1 MKNSRLSPP
10 SSVIDSLLELVDRL
24 RGQEGCPW
32 DRQQTPRSMAYYLL
46 EEVYELIDAI
56 ENNHPDNVCEELG
69 DILFHIYFITRLFQ
83 EEDHFNMED
92 VVAGNIE
99 KMVRR
104 HPHVFGE
111 KTIDTPDEVK
121 AQWHQIKMKEK
132 NHARSQSLIDSVP
145 KRLPALM
152 RSLKISDRV
161 AKTGFEW
168 NDISD
173 AFDKVEEELSEL
185 KSALKD
191 SGRMKNGH
199 DSAAMEF
206 GDVLLTLVNVA
217 RLAKIHPE
225 TALSDST
232 QKFERRFKQMEKIV
246 SAQDRTLPSL
256 SYDEMVLYWEQ
267 AKQKINSD
275 RSQT

>member
-1 MKNSRLSPP
+1 MQDPHPTRQ
-10 SSVIDSLLELVDRL
+10 DSLLKLVDTL
-24 RGQEGCPW
+24 RGEEGCPW
-32 DRQQTPRSMAYYLL
+32 DKKQTPRSMAYYLL

-56 ENNHPDNVCEELG
+56 EGNHPDDVCEELG
-69 DILFHIYFITRLFQ
+69 DVLFHIYFITRLFQ
-83 EEDHFNMED
+83 ENFNMED
-92 VVAGNIE
+92 VVATNIE

-111 KTIDTPDEVK
+111 KKIDTPDEVK
-121 AQWHQIKMKEK
+121 AQWHKIKMKEK
-132 NHARSQSLIDSVP
+132 SHARGQSLIDSVP

-152 RSLKISDRV
+152 RSLRISDRV

-173 AFDKVEEELSEL
+173 VFNKVEEELSEL
-185 KSALKD
+185 KSALKG
-191 SGRMKNGH
+191 SGRTENGQ

-232 QKFERRFKQMEKIV
+232 QKFEQRFKQLEKIV
-246 SAQDRTLPSL
+246 SDKDRTIQSL
-256 SYDEMVLYWEQ
+256 SYDEMELYWKQ
-267 AKQKINSD
+267 AKQNISPD
-275 RSQT
+275 SSQT